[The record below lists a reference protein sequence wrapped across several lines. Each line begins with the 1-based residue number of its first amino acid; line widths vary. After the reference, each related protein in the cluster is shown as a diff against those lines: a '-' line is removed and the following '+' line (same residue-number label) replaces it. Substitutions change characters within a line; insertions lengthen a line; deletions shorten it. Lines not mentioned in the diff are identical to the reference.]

1 MYKKGGEQLSLLGYS
16 ELFNSIKSTLMNIDY
31 DSLFC
36 FVDDFCKGFEN
47 WYKKTLI
54 ASGIRKRNRPCKMH
68 LSEIITILI
77 AFHQSGMSCFKYF
90 YKELMINCRNLFN
103 YLVHYDRFI
112 ALIKLAFPAVVC
124 MLKTLEGKVTEY
136 MFIDATPM
144 AVCHNLR
151 EKRHK
156 VFKGLAKKGKSS
168 TGWFFGFK
176 LHFIF
181 NTFGEIVRM
190 SITGGNVNDRSPV
203 MDMVRGITAKLIG
216 DKGYISKKLSAELFE
231 QKVTLITKIK
241 KNMKNILMETTDK
254 MMLMRRSFIETIFSS
269 MKSLNT
275 LVHNRHRSPINAFAH
290 IFAGLINYQI
300 RTDKPSLD
308 NLLKLSP

>member
-1 MYKKGGEQLSLLGYS
+1 
-16 ELFNSIKSTLMNIDY
+16 MNIDY

-54 ASGIRKRNRPCKMH
+54 TSGIRKRNKPCKMI

-90 YKELMINCRNLFN
+90 YLELMRNHRNLFS
-103 YLVHYDRFI
+103 YLVHYDRFT
-112 ALIKLAFPAVVC
+112 ALIKLAFPALIC
-124 MLKTLEGKVTEY
+124 MLKSLEGKVTEY

-144 AVCHNLR
+144 AVCYNLR

-156 VFKGLAKKGKSS
+156 VFKGLAKKGKTS

-176 LHFIF
+176 LHFIL
-181 NTFGEIVRM
+181 NTFGEIVSM
-190 SITGGNVNDRSPV
+190 TITGGNVNDRSPV
-203 MDMVRGITAKLIG
+203 MDMVKGITGKLIG

-241 KNMKNILMETTDK
+241 KNMKNILMDTTDK

-275 LVHNRHRSPINAFAH
+275 LIHSRHRSPINAFSH
-290 IFAGLINYQI
+290 LFAGLINYQI

-308 NLLKLSP
+308 QLVKLDSYA